1 MVSARVYGDD
11 VSEGATYAQE
21 EDLLDKIKK
30 KIKESE
36 TLLSEGVVGVNEGV
50 VGANEGDSPYR
61 EKLLTEIGGDEI
73 DFVENHDE
81 NDCDMMEIH
90 SLGVEKKKEFVHVKD
105 GVEIPVSDEELVA

>member
-50 VGANEGDSPYR
+50 VGATDW
-61 EKLLTEIGGDEI
+61 
-73 DFVENHDE
+73 
-81 NDCDMMEIH
+81 
-90 SLGVEKKKEFVHVKD
+90 
-105 GVEIPVSDEELVA
+105 